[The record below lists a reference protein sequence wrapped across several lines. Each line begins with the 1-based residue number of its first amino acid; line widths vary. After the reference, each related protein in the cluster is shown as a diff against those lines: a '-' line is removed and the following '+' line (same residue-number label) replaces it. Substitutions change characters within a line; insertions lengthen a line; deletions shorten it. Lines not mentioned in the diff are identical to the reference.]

1 MSRVGCLAS
10 DCMIPYV
17 LGAYSND
24 ATWSDSSYM
33 ATPAPHALNAPPWQ
47 RIETTMMSTARD
59 IRLAYDNCF
68 EPLNLN
74 LSQASLVGYIAENG
88 PMNQT
93 QLAAALVLGRA
104 ATGSLVDQLEKRG
117 LVQRAPDPDDRRV
130 WLVENTAHGADVAVE
145 IVSIDEQLRKRVRV
159 GITREERHQ
168 LADLL
173 LRMSANAV
181 AAVDETKTQS
191 KTSSPETGDK

>member
-1 MSRVGCLAS
+1 
-10 DCMIPYV
+10 
-17 LGAYSND
+17 
-24 ATWSDSSYM
+24 M

-68 EPLNLN
+68 EPLNLS
-74 LSQASLVGYIAENG
+74 LPQASLVGYIAENG

-130 WLVENTAHGADVAVE
+130 WLVENTTHGADLAVE
-145 IVSIDEQLRKRVRV
+145 IVSIDEQLRSRIRS
-159 GITREERHQ
+159 GISREERQQ

-181 AAVDETKTQS
+181 AAVDETKITSS
-191 KTSSPETGDK
+191 KNIGSPETGDK

>member
-1 MSRVGCLAS
+1 
-10 DCMIPYV
+10 MIPYV
-17 LGAYSND
+17 LGAYESD
-24 ATWSDSSYM
+24 ATWANSFPM
-33 ATPAPHALNAPPWQ
+33 ASPAPHALNAPPWQ
-47 RIETTMMSTARD
+47 RIETTMMSTARN

-68 EPLNLN
+68 EPLGLN

-130 WLVENTAHGADVAVE
+130 WLVENTAQGAAMAIE

-159 GITREERHQ
+159 GISREERQQ

-181 AAVDETKTQS
+181 GAVDETKSQS
-191 KTSSPETGDK
+191 SKNTGSPETGDK

>member
-1 MSRVGCLAS
+1 MGDRHDL
-10 DCMIPYV
+10 
-17 LGAYSND
+17 
-24 ATWSDSSYM
+24 
-33 ATPAPHALNAPPWQ
+33 
-47 RIETTMMSTARD
+47 
-59 IRLAYDNCF
+59 
-68 EPLNLN
+68 
-74 LSQASLVGYIAENG
+74 
-88 PMNQT
+88 
-93 QLAAALVLGRA
+93 
-104 ATGSLVDQLEKRG
+104 GSLVDQLEKRG

-159 GITREERHQ
+159 GITREERQQ